1 MIFFTCRTR
10 TEHFNL
16 LEKISKNSRAY
27 FHFFNGYNE
36 TWRNGTKWG
45 RQNQIKI
52 KSKLIK
58 SETRLKVKTRSN
70 AFFR

>member
-10 TEHFNL
+10 TEHFDL

-45 RQNQIKI
+45 RQNQIK
-52 KSKLIK
+52 
-58 SETRLKVKTRSN
+58 SN
-70 AFFR
+70 QN

>member
-1 MIFFTCRTR
+1 MSIRNYANKEKYYDDNHKKIIFFTCRTR

-45 RQNQIKI
+45 RQNQIK
-52 KSKLIK
+52 
-58 SETRLKVKTRSN
+58 SN
-70 AFFR
+70 QN